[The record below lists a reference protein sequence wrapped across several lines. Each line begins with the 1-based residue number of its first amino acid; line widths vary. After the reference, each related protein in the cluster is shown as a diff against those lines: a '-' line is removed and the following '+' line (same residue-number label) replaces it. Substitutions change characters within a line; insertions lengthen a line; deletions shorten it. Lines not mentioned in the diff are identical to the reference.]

1 MAGFGSLPSLRKSNF
16 APIDSPT
23 IDAFISLIVQVF
35 FCYRIW
41 TLNNRTLWLP
51 LLIVVVSMLPP
62 TFRSVALIIDILS

>member
-1 MAGFGSLPSLRKSNF
+1 MAGFGNMERLRNSNF

-41 TLNNRTLWLP
+41 TLSNRTLWLP
-51 LLIVVVSMLPP
+51 VLIGVVRMLPP
-62 TFRSVALIIDILS
+62 PF